1 MNNGQKSKSPTTDNS
16 NSFQVQDLFD
26 AVGLDRRIAQITQE
40 SDGQHMNHSQRQ
52 QLIALF
58 RLALG
63 TGQKRLHRRHLTRAS
78 GQYIVEGRAKLVDA
92 VLQRIF
98 NLLHNNPIRQPF
110 SLIATGGY
118 GRGELAP
125 YSDIDLLFLIN
136 DEMSEEQEAS
146 VEKMLYCLWDL
157 GLDIGHAVRTI
168 DDCVQQARQDLEIR
182 TSMLESRFLAG
193 DRVIF
198 DEYKKILFNKVLDKN
213 PESFLRAKLLEQ
225 SKRHEKFGNTHFY
238 LEPNI
243 KENPG
248 GLRDIQTFFWISKY
262 RYKIS
267 NIKDLISQN
276 IITPEEYR
284 IFIRSREYLRRVR
297 NALHY
302 RADRREDRL
311 TFQYQLEIAEEFGY
325 TDRPGIRGVE
335 QFMRRNYQVARQVG
349 NLSMVF
355 LRNYQEEH
363 RRVHWWNR
371 RRLEKN
377 ILMVGGKVTVSN
389 SDAFLNN
396 PTLLLKI
403 FAVAQDQIKPIHPES
418 MRLIGKS
425 LSLIDKEFREKPE
438 HAELFIKMLR
448 KKRAVAWVLRRMSA
462 SGVLGRYIPEFGRI
476 IGQSQHDLFHVFTV
490 DEHTLQAVEALRKI
504 QRKEFSAELPLAT
517 QIMDNIRDPLVLILS
532 IFLHDIAKGQGGQHQ
547 EKGAIIAEKI
557 CRRLQIPNVDVA
569 KVVWLVKKHLIFS
582 RTAFRMDIGDP
593 ETVARFVAEIGNV
606 ENLKLLLMLTIT
618 DILAVGPGVWTPW
631 KASLLRQLYNLTL
644 EALEKGE
651 FKPEGMVLQANMR
664 KREAIAL
671 LEKDYKKEDLNKHF
685 DRFSPDYFLHY
696 DAKNLAEHF
705 ISLAPH
711 LDKPLA
717 IIFRWEE
724 DSDTTE
730 LMLHTQDHPG
740 LIATISGVLAA
751 EGTNILSAN
760 ITTTKDGMALDIY
773 IFQNT
778 QGKAI
783 QNQRRLDRIEQN
795 LTSLLEGKIWLDNLM
810 KQSTKAESKPQH
822 FRIPVD
828 IRVDNSFETFTLLE
842 VTALDRIGLLYTIT
856 RVLQK
861 QGIQVLTAKISSY
874 GEKAVDV
881 FYIKDLFGLKLSK
894 RKLDSVTKE
903 LKESIEKL
911 D

>member
-1 MNNGQKSKSPTTDNS
+1 VNNVTQTNSPNTDNS

-26 AVGLDRRIAQITQE
+26 AVGLDRHLKQITKE
-40 SDGQHMNHSQRQ
+40 SDSQQIDPAQRQ

-63 TGQKRLHRRHLTRAS
+63 TGQKRLQRRHLTRAS
-78 GQYIVEGRAKLVDA
+78 GLYIVEGRAKLVDA
-92 VLQRIF
+92 ILQKIF
-98 NLLHNNPIRQPF
+98 NLLHNNPIKQPF
-110 SLIATGGY
+110 TLVATGGY

-125 YSDIDLLFLIN
+125 YSDIDLLFLIS
-136 DEMSEEQEAS
+136 DELCEDQEAS
-146 VEKMLYCLWDL
+146 VERMLYCLWDL

-168 DDCVQQARQDLEIR
+168 DECVQQARQDLEIR

-193 DRVIF
+193 DQEIF
-198 DEYKKILFNKVLDKN
+198 DTYKKTLFNKVLDKN
-213 PESFLRAKLLEQ
+213 PEGFLRAKLLEQ

-267 NIKDLISQN
+267 NIKELISQG

-302 RADRREDRL
+302 RANRREDRL

-325 TDRPGIRGVE
+325 SDRPGIRGIE

-371 RRLEKN
+371 RRLEKD
-377 ILMVGGKVTVSN
+377 IMLVGGKVTVSN

-403 FAVAQDQIKPIHPES
+403 FAVAQEQIKPIHPES
-418 MRLIGKS
+418 MRHISKS

-438 HAELFIKMLR
+438 HAELFVKMLR
-448 KKRAVAWVLRRMSA
+448 NKRAVAWVLRRMSA

-490 DEHTLQAVEALRKI
+490 DEHTLQAVEAVRKI
-504 QRKEFSAELPLAT
+504 KRKEFSSQLPLAT
-517 QIMDNIRDPLVLILS
+517 QIMENIRDPLVLILS
-532 IFLHDIAKGQGGQHQ
+532 ILLHDIAKGQGGQHQ
-547 EKGAIIAEKI
+547 DKGAIIADKI
-557 CRRLQIPNVDVA
+557 CRRLLLTNVDVA

-593 ETVARFVAEIGNV
+593 ETVARFVTEIGNV
-606 ENLKLLLMLTIT
+606 ENLKLLLLLTIT
-618 DILAVGPGVWTPW
+618 DIQAVGPGVWTPW

-671 LEKDYKKEDLNKHF
+671 LANDYTKEQLDTHF
-685 DRFSPDYFLHY
+685 NRFSADYFLHY

-705 ISLAPH
+705 TSLAPH
-711 LDKPLA
+711 IDKPLA
-717 IIFRWEE
+717 IIFRWEQ

-730 LMLHTQDHPG
+730 LLLHTQDHPG

-760 ITTTKDGMALDIY
+760 ITTSKDGMALDIF

-783 QNQRRLDRIEQN
+783 QNQRRLDRIEKS
-795 LTSLLEGKIWLDNLM
+795 LISLLEGKTRLDNM
-810 KQSTKAESKPQH
+810 MAKSTMAESKPNH
-822 FRIPVD
+822 FRIQVD
-828 IRVDNSFETFTLLE
+828 IRIDNSFETFTLIE
-842 VTALDRIGLLYTIT
+842 VTALDRIGLLYTIA

-881 FYIKDLFGLKLSK
+881 FYIKDLFGLKLSQ
-894 RKLDSVTKE
+894 RKLESITKNI
-903 LKESIEKL
+903 KEAIEKL